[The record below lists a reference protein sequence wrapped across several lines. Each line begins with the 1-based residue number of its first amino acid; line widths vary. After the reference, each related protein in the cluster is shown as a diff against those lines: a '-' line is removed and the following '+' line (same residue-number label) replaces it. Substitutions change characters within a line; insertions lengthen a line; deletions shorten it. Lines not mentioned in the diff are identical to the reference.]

1 MHEGHWQMIR
11 LAANGRRESQW
22 TRLVI
27 CLLICLTGV
36 VGVLQANPLAG
47 RTTWTGLTVTAALVV
62 IAGLTAH
69 RSWRD
74 YTQRGQMFEL
84 AKHRSSVIAAEILA
98 RNLPSS

>member
-1 MHEGHWQMIR
+1 MHQGHWKMIR
-11 LAANGRRESQW
+11 LAAKGRRDSQW

-27 CLLICLTGV
+27 CLLICLTGI
-36 VGVLQANPLAG
+36 VGVLQANPLGG

-74 YTQRGQMFEL
+74 YTQRGQMLDL
-84 AKHRSSVIAAEILA
+84 ARGRTSVIAAELRA
-98 RNLPSS
+98 RNIP